1 MFFAMIW
8 QFHNSLSLI
17 LSQVLKV
24 DGAYVAVKFPG
35 TSSSMSNQ
43 STAAPADSDPS
54 SLLQDCRLLRIDEL
68 QVWTWIIPVLLV
80 FILRFRINVFM
91 QQRASFLLKLPSL
104 NVFLQVVKSGG
115 TPKVPDCFQRTPKK
129 LCIPEKAEILAVNVD
144 SKGWSFSLYVSAYK
158 FTFSVSIVLTC
169 IYTLL

>member
-1 MFFAMIW
+1 M
-8 QFHNSLSLI
+8 
-17 LSQVLKV
+17 

-43 STAAPADSDPS
+43 SAVAPADSDPS

-68 QVWTWIIPVLLV
+68 QVRTEIITIMHSSLLV
-80 FILRFRINVFM
+80 FL
-91 QQRASFLLKLPSL
+91 ASLLTVTLLFL
-104 NVFLQVVKSGG
+104 FYFIQVVKSGG

-144 SKGWSFSLYVSAYK
+144 SKGWSLSPGRCICTLPLYFRIVFSI
-158 FTFSVSIVLTC
+158 FC
-169 IYTLL
+169 